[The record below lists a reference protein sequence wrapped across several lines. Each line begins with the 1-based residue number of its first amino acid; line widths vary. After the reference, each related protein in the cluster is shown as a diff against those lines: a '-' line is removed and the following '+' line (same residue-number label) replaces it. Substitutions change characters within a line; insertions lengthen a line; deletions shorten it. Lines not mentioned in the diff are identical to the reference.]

1 MRDPA
6 AQIDAWKNSDASKG
20 ESSDNPAGEVR
31 LPMSRGAVTRAMALA
46 GLVVGIGMIAD
57 AANGMAVGTTTGP

>member
-1 MRDPA
+1 MRDRA
-6 AQIDAWKNSDASKG
+6 GQIDAWKNSDASKG

-57 AANGMAVGTTTGP
+57 ATNGITVGTTTGP

>member
-6 AQIDAWKNSDASKG
+6 AQIDAWKNSDAPKSEG
-20 ESSDNPAGEVR
+20 SDNPAGDVR
-31 LPMSRGAVTRAMALA
+31 LPMSRGAVARAMALA

-57 AANGMAVGTTTGP
+57 ATNGVAVGTTTGP